1 MFKKPGKFGEY
12 LGYQLTEAQIRYA
25 CDNTTSN
32 AEAAKWLHIS
42 YATWRKYAK
51 LYIDSATGKNLFE
64 LHKETGFAKR
74 LVLPQTRYRRKS
86 IAPWAFQPHPIEDVF
101 ANKYPKYS
109 LHTFKLRLVKE
120 GWIQERCSCCG
131 FQDRRDYDYEIPLK
145 LHWVD
150 GNKKNYALENIQF
163 LCFNCYFIH
172 VGSPWGKEKKYYI
185 DEATGEPV
193 PVHGDRKSLKE
204 QKIKTGPYFQER
216 LNNIKRRKGI
226 E

>member
-1 MFKKPGKFGEY
+1 MFKKTGQFGVYE
-12 LGYQLTEAQIRYA
+12 GYALTESQIRYA
-25 CDNTTSN
+25 MQNTTSN

-42 YATWRKYAK
+42 YTTWRKYAK
-51 LYIDSATGKNLFE
+51 MYIDAETGKNLFE

-86 IAPWAFQPHPIEDVF
+86 TAPWAFQPHPIEDVF
-101 ANKYPKYS
+101 ANKHPNYS
-109 LHTFKLRLVKE
+109 LHTFKQRLIKE

-131 FQDRRDYDYEIPLK
+131 FQERRDYDYEIPLK

-185 DEATGEPV
+185 DEETGEPV

-204 QKIKTGPYFQER
+204 QRIKTGPYFQER
-216 LNNIKRRKGI
+216 ANNIKKRKGL